1 MLHSAVIK
9 DIAFAALNKAFRLSV
24 NIENWFGKG
33 PDRSYRAD
41 LGTAEGTADALF
53 EFCASLVIEKRHYYI
68 IISFAD
74 KIELAFKGKP
84 IMVCRKGA
92 VCSLRHTVLD
102 LPVGDELCDG
112 ALPSLCME
120 VNVPIT
126 VPLERN
132 GADERNSAERA
143 GDEESAEVDE
153 VELLARFLF

>member
-1 MLHSAVIK
+1 M
-9 DIAFAALNKAFRLSV
+9 NKAFRLPV
-24 NIENWFGKG
+24 KVEDWFGKG
-33 PDRSYRAD
+33 PDRAHRAD

-74 KIELAFKGKP
+74 KIELAFKGNS
-84 IMVCRKGA
+84 IMARRKGA
-92 VCSLRHTVLD
+92 VRSVRHTVPD
-102 LPVGDELCDG
+102 LPLGNELCDG
-112 ALPSLCME
+112 ALPSLGLV

-132 GADERNSAERA
+132 GAERA

-153 VELLARFLF
+153 VKLLARFIF